1 MMVPEKEKIGKKI
14 TSSVKVPEKENY
26 RKKIAANM
34 MVPGK
39 DKSELKQNHSKCESS

>member
-1 MMVPEKEKIGKKI
+1 
-14 TSSVKVPEKENY
+14 VKVPEKENY